1 MQEQSRARFP
11 SLGAVLSFLFPGL
24 GQLYSGQPTIAAVL
38 AAPVAFVIAGGLIV
52 YLLLADRMQSALFNE
67 QFLTGLLALDLAL
80 LMWRL
85 FAIAHVGLARPMAP
99 IGNDGGGPGP
109 VGIATGAGPGAA
121 SAALLSGHAAVEPQ
135 RLPRRPWE
143 IAVVVLLVIL
153 TVGMHVWA
161 GAAWVALQPHYDR
174 SGRLRALVHETYNN
188 RPVCAKVALRAAA
201 PSLGSVPLTE
211 ERALEILTEAIVSA
225 YAKQDDKEKGVRLT
239 RKILDA

>member
-85 FAIAHVGLARPMAP
+85 FAIEKTTCSGR
-99 IGNDGGGPGP
+99 IGVAAANEDGGCHLGDAECAGELRLGVRRA
-109 VGIATGAGPGAA
+109 VGERPGAFVHA
-121 SAALLSGHAAVEPQ
+121 NQATERGGRNRARHLAESDSLS
-135 RLPRRPWE
+135 
-143 IAVVVLLVIL
+143 
-153 TVGMHVWA
+153 
-161 GAAWVALQPHYDR
+161 
-174 SGRLRALVHETYNN
+174 
-188 RPVCAKVALRAAA
+188 
-201 PSLGSVPLTE
+201 
-211 ERALEILTEAIVSA
+211 
-225 YAKQDDKEKGVRLT
+225 
-239 RKILDA
+239 